1 MSLKCTNQD
10 TVTSWLVESEARP
23 GEHHMVELLHWDGF
37 GECACEHFQM
47 RILTGLKMNMPEK
60 PCKHINAAKMAF
72 ADLVLKRMTQN
83 ALDQSTV
90 TTDLT

>member
-1 MSLKCTNQD
+1 MICIPQETP
-10 TVTSWLVESEARP
+10 TRWLVESEARP

-60 PCKHINAAKMAF
+60 PCKHITAAKIAL
-72 ADLVLKRMTQN
+72 ADVVLERINSN
-83 ALDQSTV
+83 ALTASTV
-90 TTDLT
+90 TTDLN